1 MRKFKRALAAILSLM
16 MCIAFIQLPI
26 SVQATESTEVSAQ
39 ATEEV
44 YVKIRYN
51 RPDGNYDD
59 WNLWVWEAGKDGQRV
74 DFIGEDQDG
83 KFAVIKTSKD
93 AGQLG
98 YILRRSEQGN
108 EWAENYF
115 GADKFVDLSNGDTE
129 IVINHKEENRDA
141 QSNI

>member
-16 MCIAFIQLPI
+16 MCIAFIQLPL
-26 SVQATESTEVSAQ
+26 SVKATENTEVSVKAS
-39 ATEEV
+39 EEV

-51 RPDGNYDD
+51 RPDGIYDG

-83 KFAVIKTSKD
+83 KFAVVKTSKD
-93 AGQLG
+93 AEQLG

-115 GADKFVDLSNGDTE
+115 
-129 IVINHKEENRDA
+129 
-141 QSNI
+141 